1 MATAVYVLCAITS
14 TACAILLL
22 RAYRRTRVR
31 LLLWS
36 FLCFAMLAV
45 NNVLLVV
52 DLAVIRDT
60 DLSIPRTAT
69 ALTGLVLLLYGLI
82 FDTQRAERT

>member
-1 MATAVYVLCAITS
+1 MATAVYILCASTS

-22 RAYRRTRVR
+22 RAYRRNRVR

-45 NNVLLVV
+45 NNMLLVV
-52 DLAVIRDT
+52 DLAVIEDT
-60 DLSIPRTAT
+60 DLSIARTAT

-82 FDTQRAERT
+82 YDTQRTERT

>member
-1 MATAVYVLCAITS
+1 MATAVYIICASTS

-22 RAYRRTRVR
+22 RAYRRNRVR

-45 NNVLLVV
+45 NNLLIA
-52 DLAVIRDT
+52 LNLWPLGHLI
-60 DLSIPRTAT
+60 IPSVA
-69 ALTGLVLLLYGLI
+69 LVLLAIAVGLWL
-82 FDTQRAERT
+82 RGL